1 MSAQISIIGGGIA
14 GLTAAL
20 AFRRKG
26 LEPLVF
32 EAAPQFR
39 EIGAGIGLAANA
51 IKAFEELGIAA
62 DVIERGRILPAF
74 SVRDHKGRQITY
86 TDSKIVS
93 EKYGLDNFAIHRAG
107 LHAYLLSQLDPV
119 TLFSGKKAVDVTQ
132 DSGGVTIRFEDGSTQ
147 HTRYLVVADGI
158 HSRLRKKL
166 IPGSEPRYAGYT
178 CWRAVIDDPGS
189 GISEAFETWGRD
201 GRFGLTPLKGQ
212 LYWYACLN
220 APQQSE
226 KHRNFGVVDLQKQF
240 AAYHDPIPEVLA
252 ATTDDKLIWSDICDL
267 EPVKRFAF
275 GNIVFIGDAAHATT
289 PNLGQGACQAVE
301 DALVLAQ
308 EWDRHASG
316 KEAFRSFEKRRLAR
330 THFVVNNSRRIGRI
344 AQLENRLLI
353 ALRNAFF
360 RSLPASAAERSFKKL
375 YTVDF

>member
-32 EAAPQFR
+32 EAAPQLR

-51 IKAFEELGIAA
+51 IKAFKQLGI
-62 DVIERGRILPAF
+62 DSEVIGRGRILPAF
-74 SVRDHKGRQITY
+74 SVRDQKGRRITY
-86 TDSKIVS
+86 TDSKAVS
-93 EKYGLDNFAIHRAG
+93 EKYGLDNFAIHRAE
-107 LHAYLLSQLDPV
+107 LHSCLLSQLDPA
-119 TLFSGKKAVDVTQ
+119 TLFTGKKAIDAIQ
-132 DSGGVTIRFEDGSTQ
+132 DGEGVTIHFEDGTTH

-158 HSRLRKKL
+158 HSRLRRKF
-166 IPGSEPRYAGYT
+166 IPGSGPRYSGYT
-178 CWRAVIDDPGS
+178 CWRAVIDESGT

-220 APQQSE
+220 APPQSE
-226 KHRNFGVVDLQKQF
+226 KHCAFGVADLQEQF
-240 AAYHDPIPEVLA
+240 AGYHDPIPQVLA
-252 ATTDDKLIWSDICDL
+252 ATTDDKLIWGDICDL
-267 EPVKRFAF
+267 EPVSRYAF
-275 GNIVFIGDAAHATT
+275 GKVVFIGDAAHATT

-308 EWDRHASG
+308 EWERHGSG
-316 KEAFRSFEKRRLAR
+316 EEAFRHYEKRRLAR

-344 AQLENRLLI
+344 AQLENPLLI

-360 RSLPASAAERSFKKL
+360 RSLPASAGERQFKKL
-375 YTVDF
+375 YSVDF